1 MKTRSIT
8 AALAAIALTS
18 STAVFAAVDNTQNA
32 NAQWLVDASKLEGT
46 AVYDFHGHKLG
57 DLQQVLIDPQT
68 GRIRYG
74 VMEVD
79 KSWSW
84 PDPQVAIPWDSFAV
98 KRGDDKKA
106 ALSIDATKQKLENAP
121 KFKAGDADRLFSR
134 EASQPIYS
142 YWSIFWYE
150 DPAASMKSNSDSS
163 ASSKE
168 EPNTSNK
175 TDENASKAGPPGTTS
190 SATKSNSNTSANAD
204 TNSSSTTTESNSNT
218 SATNSANPSANGSS
232 SNTNSNSTDAN
243 NSSATT
249 PASNNRTDP
258 TKN

>member
-18 STAVFAAVDNTQNA
+18 SAAVFAAADSTQNS

-79 KSWSW
+79 KAWSWS
-84 PDPQVAIPWDSFAV
+84 DPLVAIPWDTFAV
-98 KRGDDKKA
+98 KRGEDKKA
-106 ALSIDATKQKLENAP
+106 ALSIDATKEKLEKAP
-121 KFKAGDADRLFSR
+121 KFKAGDADRLFSK

-142 YWSIFWYE
+142 YWSIYWYE
-150 DPAASMKSNSDSS
+150 EPAASMKSNSDTT
-163 ASSKE
+163 ATSKD
-168 EPNTSNK
+168 EPNAATKSNENADKTGNEGSNSSNTNTPAESNK
-175 TDENASKAGPPGTTS
+175 TDS
-190 SATKSNSNTSANAD
+190 TK
-204 TNSSSTTTESNSNT
+204 
-218 SATNSANPSANGSS
+218 
-232 SNTNSNSTDAN
+232 
-243 NSSATT
+243 
-249 PASNNRTDP
+249 
-258 TKN
+258 K